1 MNAGISNEQLSKVK
15 AKAKKFKEQRDAL
28 ARLLHQI
35 QGKFNAFKNTVEDT
49 TGIAMT
55 ADSKLGD
62 TGGKNSNEEA
72 MLLKDKRIRELEEEV
87 SRLKERLKGTKN

>member
-1 MNAGISNEQLSKVK
+1 VNPGISNEQLSKVK

-49 TGIAMT
+49 TGIAMN

-87 SRLKERLKGTKN
+87 SRLKDRLKGTKN

>member
-1 MNAGISNEQLSKVK
+1 
-15 AKAKKFKEQRDAL
+15 
-28 ARLLHQI
+28 
-35 QGKFNAFKNTVEDT
+35 
-49 TGIAMT
+49 MT

-87 SRLKERLKGTKN
+87 SRLKDRLKGTKN

>member
-1 MNAGISNEQLSKVK
+1 M
-15 AKAKKFKEQRDAL
+15 

-35 QGKFNAFKNTVEDT
+35 QGKFNAFKNTVEGEDVT
-49 TGIAMT
+49 TGKEAMT

-72 MLLKDKRIRELEEEV
+72 MLVKDKRIRELEEEV
-87 SRLKERLKGTKN
+87 TRLKDRLLKGAKNN

>member
-1 MNAGISNEQLSKVK
+1 MNPGISNEQLSKVK

-35 QGKFNAFKNTVEDT
+35 QGKFNTFKNTVEDT